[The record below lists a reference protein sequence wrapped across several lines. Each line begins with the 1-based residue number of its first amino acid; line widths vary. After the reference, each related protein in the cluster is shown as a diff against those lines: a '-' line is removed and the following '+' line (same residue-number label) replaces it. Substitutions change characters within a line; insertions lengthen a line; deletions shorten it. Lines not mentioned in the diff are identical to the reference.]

1 MGMLR
6 KLFGP
11 SREEIWG
18 QLAQEVGG
26 QLIDGSFR
34 KGTKVVAKVG
44 EWTVTLDEFIVPAG
58 NTVIPIT
65 RLRAPYVNPDGF
77 RFSISRKG
85 LFSGIAKFFGMQDV
99 EVGYPE
105 FDDAFIIKGKNE
117 SQLRVLL
124 ADPALRQ
131 ALEAQKEVELEVC
144 DDEGWFGPDFPQG
157 VDELRFLSA
166 EEIRDLQRLKS
177 LFDLFAITL
186 HRLCAIGSAYEQD
199 PHMDLR

>member
-26 QLIDGSFR
+26 HLVHGR
-34 KGTKVVAKVG
+34 LGKGTKVIAKVG
-44 EWTVTLDEFIVPAG
+44 EWTVTLDLFVVPAG

-65 RLRAPYVNPDGF
+65 RLRAPFVNPDGF

-85 LFSGIAKFFGMQDV
+85 LFSGIGKFFGMQDV
-99 EVGYPE
+99 EVGFPE
-105 FDDAFIIKGKNE
+105 FDEAFIIKGNNE
-117 SQLRVLL
+117 SQLRMLFS
-124 ADPALRQ
+124 DSALRQ
-131 ALEAQKEVELEVC
+131 ALNAQKEVQFEVC

-157 VDELRFLSA
+157 VDELRFYVGD
-166 EEIRDLQRLKS
+166 EIRDLERLKG

-199 PHMDLR
+199 PNVNLG